1 MPGIDVT
8 DKGYVFSQSWLNTYF
23 NCPEQARLE
32 MVGEMPRIESDA
44 TAIGTAVHSGIEC
57 VLGGAT
63 KLRGYDACIETFNDL
78 AATPEFQWVQIKS
91 QETAWNTIG
100 RLWDAWCEDIHPQ
113 LPYVDHIEHK
123 FEIPLG
129 DRIWMRGAIDA
140 IDEYGHVWDWKTAGR
155 PYEAWEK
162 ERFAIQPTVYTAAV
176 AQMGEYEPRDAW
188 EFSYAVMLKGGKAS
202 TQVVTVRR
210 TQAHWDWLAAQC
222 ASIVQLIEA
231 DLTVWPLRDQHAL
244 CSPKW
249 CKAWDK
255 CKGKFL

>member
-1 MPGIDVT
+1 VPGIDVT
-8 DKGYVFSQSWLNTYF
+8 DQGYVFSQSWLNTYF

-44 TAIGTAVHSGIEC
+44 TAIGTAIHSGIEA
-57 VLGGAT
+57 V
-63 KLRGYDACIETFNDL
+63 LRGGTETVGYDTCIDTFNEL

-91 QETAWNTIG
+91 EHTAWNMIG
-100 RLWDAWCEDIHPQ
+100 RLWDAWCTDIHPQ
-113 LPYVDHIEHK
+113 LPHVEHIEHK
-123 FEIPLG
+123 FELQLA
-129 DRIWMRGAIDA
+129 DNMWMRGAIDA
-140 IDEYGHVWDWKTAGR
+140 IDEHGNVWDWKTAGR

-176 AQMGEYEPRDAW
+176 AQMGEYEPRDSW
-188 EFSYAVMLKGGKAS
+188 EFSYAVMLKSGRTS
-202 TQVVTVRR
+202 TQIVTVQR

-222 ASIVQLIEA
+222 ESIVQLIQA
-231 DLTVWPLRDQHAL
+231 NLNVWPLRDQHAL